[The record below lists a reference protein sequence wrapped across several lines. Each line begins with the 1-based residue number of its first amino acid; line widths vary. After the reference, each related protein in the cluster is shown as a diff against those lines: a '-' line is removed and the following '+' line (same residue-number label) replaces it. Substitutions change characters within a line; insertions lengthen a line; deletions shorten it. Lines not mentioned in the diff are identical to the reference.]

1 MRKVGNGHAR
11 PGHNSG
17 ILWLSRSYNNV
28 EKDPEIDRFR
38 TLFQKE
44 RRLKEDD
51 LAVLAGLATA
61 TVKNMFGGK
70 TRRPLHSTFA
80 KLAGAMD
87 YEYTLVRTKAPN
99 YDKEI
104 PKAREQR
111 KIYRATLARRRERAD
126 RNSAKK

>member
-1 MRKVGNGHAR
+1 MKNGR
-11 PGHNSG
+11 MGHNSGNAG

-38 TLFQKE
+38 TLWQKE
-44 RRLKEDD
+44 HIKEDD
-51 LAVLAGLATA
+51 LAALAGVATS
-61 TVKNMFGGK
+61 TVKHMFGGK
-70 TRRPLHSTFA
+70 TRKALHSTFA

-87 YEYTLVRTKAPN
+87 YEYTLQRAKPPN

-111 KIYRATLARRRERAD
+111 KVYRATLAKRRE
-126 RNSAKK
+126 SAVRKPTKK